1 MLQLFLSYPSP
12 GRLALYSPNSLL
24 AEVSFCSSLIQL
36 PTSSGLIN
44 LIFGLSKVA
53 ARQGSF
59 NDLQSLLLL
68 NLTIVTVGGLIKH
81 FVVDPAANARNLT
94 LDQDWYR
101 VRRPV
106 AFCCS
111 ACCTPWYRARW
122 PGALAA
128 VHATP
133 HALLGVLGRG

>member
-1 MLQLFLSYPSP
+1 M
-12 GRLALYSPNSLL
+12 
-24 AEVSFCSSLIQL
+24 
-36 PTSSGLIN
+36 
-44 LIFGLSKVA
+44 

-101 VRRPV
+101 VR
-106 AFCCS
+106 
-111 ACCTPWYRARW
+111 W
-122 PGALAA
+122 PAAHAA
-128 VHATP
+128 VHAQCQM
-133 HALLGVLGRG
+133 AFVLACNCANYTASSA